1 MSVARQAY
9 DYMKILIAEDDP
21 MLLKTL
27 QLRLVK
33 EGYEVIAA
41 RDGREAIAKIEESP
55 PDMVI
60 TDVMMPWVSGI
71 EIVEMIKKRAGK
83 KIPVIVLSVIDQEA
97 VVMQALELGADD
109 YMTKPFSLKELM
121 TRVKR
126 LL

>member
-1 MSVARQAY
+1 MSVARQVY
-9 DYMKILIAEDDP
+9 HIMKILIAEDDP

>member
-1 MSVARQAY
+1 
-9 DYMKILIAEDDP
+9 MKILIAEDDP

-33 EGYEVIAA
+33 AGYEVIAT
-41 RDGREAIAKIEESP
+41 RDGREAVEKIKESM

-71 EIVEMIKKRAGK
+71 EIVQMIKKKPGK

-109 YMTKPFSLKELM
+109 YMTKPFSLKELLV
-121 TRVKR
+121 RVKR